1 MAIVI
6 RWLNSE
12 IGVAKLLVAS
22 TAVFALLYVA
32 ATLSMDS
39 HAGAADLWSAPVGM
53 VVMLAIASVSALTP
67 ILGGGVPLFDGGL
80 TSAFVGVLLI
90 ALILTVL
97 CAGLYKR
104 QRWYGKLLSFIG
116 VSGWFLLGIACLPLI

>member
-12 IGVAKLLVAS
+12 IGVAKLLFAS

-39 HAGAADLWSAPVGM
+39 NAGAADLWSAPVGM

-67 ILGGGVPLFDGGL
+67 ILGGAPLFDGGL
-80 TSAFVGVLLI
+80 TSTFVGVLLI